1 MYNFLILEFVIL
13 KKIGDMVYL
22 VFNYVINYYRDISV
36 K

>member
-13 KKIGDMVYL
+13 KKIGYMVNL
-22 VFNYVINYYRDISV
+22 VFNYVINYYMDIVV